1 VKLSDALAMAS
12 QKLSEVGVPSPQ
24 ADATWLLC
32 HVLDTNRS
40 DLLTRITF
48 DQELTIEQIADFLA
62 ALSRREKREP
72 LQHITGKA
80 AFRSLELMVGPG
92 VFVPRPETE
101 QVVQYAIDYLRQ
113 LPKPGV
119 AIDLGTGSGAI
130 AIAMATEVPQ
140 TKVYAVELSKAAFA
154 YAAKNIEANAAM
166 VELRLGA
173 MQNVVFD
180 LVGGLDVV
188 ISNPPYIP
196 NSAIPKDPEVR
207 NYDPELALYGG
218 EDGLDVIRDIS
229 GIAAALLRSGGLL
242 VLEHADGQSEAIREL
257 LLNDGWSSVNAF
269 QDATLRYRTI
279 TAIR

>member
-1 VKLSDALAMAS
+1 M
-12 QKLSEVGVPSPQ
+12 KLSEALALASEKLSTAGVPSPQ

-32 HVLDTNRS
+32 HILDTDRS

-48 DQELTIEQIADFLA
+48 DQDLSSEQLEAFLV
-62 ALSRREKREP
+62 ALARREKREP

-80 AFRSLELMVGPG
+80 AFRSLELSVGPG
-92 VFVPRPETE
+92 VFIPRPETE

-113 LPKPGV
+113 LPMPGV

-130 AIAMATEVPQ
+130 AIAMAIEVPQ
-140 TKVYAVELSKAAFA
+140 TKVYAVELSQSAFD
-154 YAAKNIEANAAM
+154 YATKNIEANFAA

-173 MQNVVFD
+173 MQEVVSD
-180 LVGGLDVV
+180 LVGGVDVV

-196 NSAIPKDPEVR
+196 DSAIPIDPEVR
-207 NYDPELALYGG
+207 NFDPELALYGG

-229 GIAAALLRSGGLL
+229 GIAAALLRAGGLL
-242 VLEHADGQSEAIREL
+242 VLEHADGQSDAIREL
-257 LLNDGWSSVNAF
+257 LLNDGWLSVSAF
-269 QDATLRYRTI
+269 QDATMRYRTI

>member
-1 VKLSDALAMAS
+1 M
-12 QKLSEVGVPSPQ
+12 KLSEALSFATEKLSLASVPSPQ

-32 HVLDTNRS
+32 HVLDTDRS

-48 DQELTIEQIADFLA
+48 DQELTPEQLDAFEA
-62 ALSRREKREP
+62 ALARREKREP
-72 LQHITGKA
+72 LQHITGTA
-80 AFRSLELMVGPG
+80 AFRSLELSVGPG

-113 LPKPGV
+113 LPTPGV

-130 AIAMATEVPQ
+130 AIAMAKEVPQ
-140 TKVYAVELSKAAFA
+140 AKVFAVELSESAHA
-154 YAAKNIEANAAM
+154 YAAKNIAANGVT

-173 MQNVVFD
+173 MQEVVSD
-180 LVGGLDVV
+180 LVGSLDVV

-196 NSAIPKDPEVR
+196 NAAIPIDPEVR

-229 GIAAALLRSGGLL
+229 GIAAALLRPGGLL
-242 VLEHADGQSEAIREL
+242 VLEHADGQSDDIREL
-257 LLNDGWSSVNAF
+257 LLTDGWLNVSAF
-269 QDATLRYRTI
+269 QDATMRYRTI

>member
-1 VKLSDALAMAS
+1 VKLSEALSLAS
-12 QKLSEVGVPSPQ
+12 EKLTEAGVPSPQ

-32 HVLDTNRS
+32 HILDTDRS

-48 DQELTIEQIADFLA
+48 DQSLTAAQVDEFLV
-62 ALSRREKREP
+62 ALARREKREP

-80 AFRSLELMVGPG
+80 AFRSLELSVGPG

-113 LPKPGV
+113 LPRPGV

-130 AIAMATEVPQ
+130 AIAMATEVLQ
-140 TKVYAVELSKAAFA
+140 TKVYAVELSESAFA
-154 YAAKNIEANAAM
+154 FAAKNIEANKAG

-173 MQNVVFD
+173 MQEVVSD

-196 NSAIPKDPEVR
+196 NSAIPIDPEVR

-229 GIAAALLRSGGLL
+229 GIAAALLRPGGLL

-257 LLNDGWSSVNAF
+257 LLNDGWLSVSAF
-269 QDATLRYRTI
+269 QDATMRYRTI

>member
-1 VKLSDALAMAS
+1 M
-12 QKLSEVGVPSPQ
+12 KLSEALALASEKLSTAGVPSPQ

-32 HVLDTNRS
+32 HILETDRS

-48 DQELTIEQIADFLA
+48 DQDLASEQLEAFLV
-62 ALSRREKREP
+62 ALARREKREP

-80 AFRSLELMVGPG
+80 AFRSLELSVGPG
-92 VFVPRPETE
+92 VFIPRPETE

-113 LPKPGV
+113 LPMPGV

-130 AIAMATEVPQ
+130 AIAMAVEVPQ
-140 TKVYAVELSKAAFA
+140 TKVYAVELSQAAFD
-154 YAAKNIEANAAM
+154 YAAKNIEANLAA

-173 MQNVVFD
+173 MQEVVSD

-196 NSAIPKDPEVR
+196 DSAIPIDPEVR
-207 NYDPELALYGG
+207 NFDPELALYGG

-229 GIAAALLRSGGLL
+229 GIAAALLRAGGLL
-242 VLEHADGQSEAIREL
+242 VLEHAESQSDAIREL
-257 LLNDGWSSVNAF
+257 LLNDGWLSVSAF
-269 QDATLRYRTI
+269 QDATMRYRTI

>member
-1 VKLSDALAMAS
+1 M
-12 QKLSEVGVPSPQ
+12 KLSEALSFATEKLSVAAVPSPQ

-32 HVLDTNRS
+32 HILDTDRS

-48 DQELTIEQIADFLA
+48 DQELTPEQLDAFEVALA
-62 ALSRREKREP
+62 RREKREP
-72 LQHITGKA
+72 LQHITGTA
-80 AFRSLELMVGPG
+80 AFRSLELSVGPG

-113 LPKPGV
+113 LPVPGV

-130 AIAMATEVPQ
+130 AIAMAKEVPQ
-140 TKVYAVELSKAAFA
+140 AKVFAVELSESAHA
-154 YAAKNIEANAAM
+154 YASKNIVANGVS

-173 MQNVVFD
+173 MQEVVSD
-180 LVGGLDVV
+180 LVGSLDVV

-196 NSAIPKDPEVR
+196 NSAIPIDPEVR

-229 GIAAALLRSGGLL
+229 GIAAALLRPGGLL
-242 VLEHADGQSEAIREL
+242 VLEHADGQSDDIREL
-257 LLNDGWSSVNAF
+257 LLTDGWLNVSAF
-269 QDATLRYRTI
+269 QDATMRYRTI

>member
-1 VKLSDALAMAS
+1 M
-12 QKLSEVGVPSPQ
+12 KLSEALALASEKLSTAGVPSPQ

-32 HVLDTNRS
+32 HILDTDRS

-48 DQELTIEQIADFLA
+48 GQDLSSEQLEAFLV
-62 ALSRREKREP
+62 ALARREKREP

-80 AFRSLELMVGPG
+80 AFRSLELSVGPG
-92 VFVPRPETE
+92 VFIPRSETE

-113 LPKPGV
+113 LPRPGV

-130 AIAMATEVPQ
+130 AIAMAVEVPQ
-140 TKVYAVELSKAAFA
+140 AKVYAVELSQSAFN
-154 YAAKNIEANAAM
+154 YATKNIEANLAA

-173 MQNVVFD
+173 MQEVVSD
-180 LVGGLDVV
+180 LVGGVDVV

-196 NSAIPKDPEVR
+196 DSAIPIDPEVR
-207 NYDPELALYGG
+207 NFDPELALYGG

-229 GIAAALLRSGGLL
+229 GIAAALLRVGGLL
-242 VLEHADGQSEAIREL
+242 VLEHAETQSDAIREL
-257 LLNDGWSSVNAF
+257 LLNDGWLSVSAF
-269 QDATLRYRTI
+269 QDAAMRYRTI

>member
-1 VKLSDALAMAS
+1 M
-12 QKLSEVGVPSPQ
+12 KLSEALAFASEKLSAAGVPSPQ

-32 HVLDTNRS
+32 HILETDRS

-48 DQELTIEQIADFLA
+48 DQKLA
-62 ALSRREKREP
+62 AEQLDAFLFALARREKREP

-80 AFRSLELMVGPG
+80 AFRSLELSVGPG
-92 VFVPRPETE
+92 VFIPRPETE

-113 LPKPGV
+113 LPRPGV

-130 AIAMATEVPQ
+130 AIAMAVEVPQ
-140 TKVYAVELSKAAFA
+140 TKVYAVELSQVAFD
-154 YAAKNIEANAAM
+154 YAAKNIEANAAA

-173 MQNVVFD
+173 MQEVVSD
-180 LVGGLDVV
+180 LVGELDVV

-196 NSAIPKDPEVR
+196 DSAIPIDPEVR
-207 NYDPELALYGG
+207 NFDPELALYGG

-229 GIAAALLRSGGLL
+229 GIAAALLRAGGLL
-242 VLEHADGQSEAIREL
+242 VLEHADGQSDDIREL
-257 LLNDGWSSVNAF
+257 LLNDGWLSVSAF
-269 QDATLRYRTI
+269 QDATMRYRTI

>member
-1 VKLSDALAMAS
+1 VKLSEALALAS
-12 QKLSEVGVPSPQ
+12 QKLSQAGVPSPQ

-32 HVLDTNRS
+32 HILDTDRS
-40 DLLTRITF
+40 DLLTRLTF
-48 DQELTIEQIADFLA
+48 DQELTAEQVSAFDA
-62 ALSRREKREP
+62 ALARREKREP
-72 LQHITGKA
+72 LQHITGTA
-80 AFRSLELMVGPG
+80 AFRSLELNVGPG

-140 TKVYAVELSKAAFA
+140 TKVYAVELSEAAFA

-173 MQNVVFD
+173 MQNVVSD

-257 LLNDGWSSVNAF
+257 LLNDGWLSVNAF

>member
-1 VKLSDALAMAS
+1 M
-12 QKLSEVGVPSPQ
+12 KLSEALALASEKLSTAGVPSPQ

-32 HVLDTNRS
+32 HILDTDRS

-48 DQELTIEQIADFLA
+48 DQDLSSEQLEAFLV
-62 ALSRREKREP
+62 ALARREKREP

-80 AFRSLELMVGPG
+80 AFRSLELSVGPG
-92 VFVPRPETE
+92 VFIPRPETE

-113 LPKPGV
+113 LPMPGV

-130 AIAMATEVPQ
+130 AIAMAVEVPQ
-140 TKVYAVELSKAAFA
+140 TKVYAVELSQSAFD
-154 YAAKNIEANAAM
+154 YATKNIEANFAA

-173 MQNVVFD
+173 MQEVVSD
-180 LVGGLDVV
+180 LVGGVDVV

-196 NSAIPKDPEVR
+196 DSAIPIDPEVR
-207 NYDPELALYGG
+207 NFDPELALYGG

-229 GIAAALLRSGGLL
+229 GIAAALLRAGGLL
-242 VLEHADGQSEAIREL
+242 VLEHAETQSDAIREL
-257 LLNDGWSSVNAF
+257 LLNDGWLSVSAF
-269 QDATLRYRTI
+269 QDATMRYRTI

>member
-1 VKLSDALAMAS
+1 M
-12 QKLSEVGVPSPQ
+12 KLSEALALASEKLSTAGVPSPQ

-32 HVLDTNRS
+32 HILDTDRS

-48 DQELTIEQIADFLA
+48 DQDLSSEQLEAFLV
-62 ALSRREKREP
+62 ALARREKREP

-80 AFRSLELMVGPG
+80 AFRSLELSVGPG
-92 VFVPRPETE
+92 VFIPRPETE

-113 LPKPGV
+113 LPMPGV

-130 AIAMATEVPQ
+130 AIAMAIEVPQ
-140 TKVYAVELSKAAFA
+140 TKVYAVELSQSAFD
-154 YAAKNIEANAAM
+154 YATKNIEANLAA

-173 MQNVVFD
+173 MQEVVSD
-180 LVGGLDVV
+180 LVGGVDVV

-196 NSAIPKDPEVR
+196 DSAIPIDPEVS
-207 NYDPELALYGG
+207 NFDPELALYGG

-229 GIAAALLRSGGLL
+229 GIAAALLRAGGLL
-242 VLEHADGQSEAIREL
+242 VLEHAETQSDAIREL
-257 LLNDGWSSVNAF
+257 LLNDGWLSVSAF
-269 QDATLRYRTI
+269 QDATMRYRTI

>member
-1 VKLSDALAMAS
+1 MAS

-48 DQELTIEQIADFLA
+48 DQELTIEQLADFLA

-140 TKVYAVELSKAAFA
+140 TKVYAVELSEAAFA

-173 MQNVVFD
+173 MQNVVSD

-257 LLNDGWSSVNAF
+257 LLNDGWLSVNAF
-269 QDATLRYRTI
+269 QDASLRYRTI

>member
-1 VKLSDALAMAS
+1 M
-12 QKLSEVGVPSPQ
+12 KLSEALAFASEKLSAAGVPSPQ

-32 HVLDTNRS
+32 HILETDRS

-48 DQELTIEQIADFLA
+48 DQDLA
-62 ALSRREKREP
+62 AEQLDAFLVALARREQREP

-80 AFRSLELMVGPG
+80 AFRSLELSVGPG
-92 VFVPRPETE
+92 VFIPRPETE

-113 LPKPGV
+113 LPTPGV

-130 AIAMATEVPQ
+130 AIAMAVEVPQ
-140 TKVYAVELSKAAFA
+140 TKVYAVELSQAAFD
-154 YAAKNIEANAAM
+154 YAAKNIEANAAA

-173 MQNVVFD
+173 MQEVVSD
-180 LVGGLDVV
+180 LVGELDVV

-196 NSAIPKDPEVR
+196 DSAIPIDPEVR
-207 NYDPELALYGG
+207 NFDPELALYGG

-229 GIAAALLRSGGLL
+229 GIAAALLRAGGLL
-242 VLEHADGQSEAIREL
+242 VLEHADGQSDAIREL
-257 LLNDGWSSVNAF
+257 LLNDGWLSVSAF
-269 QDATLRYRTI
+269 QDATMRYRTI

>member
-1 VKLSDALAMAS
+1 VKLSEALALAS
-12 QKLSEVGVPSPQ
+12 QKLSQAGVPSPQ

-32 HVLDTNRS
+32 HILDTDRS
-40 DLLTRITF
+40 DLLTRLTF
-48 DQELTIEQIADFLA
+48 DQELTAEQVSAFDA
-62 ALSRREKREP
+62 ALARREKREP
-72 LQHITGKA
+72 LQHITGTA
-80 AFRSLELMVGPG
+80 AFRSLELKVGPG

-113 LPKPGV
+113 LPVPGK

-130 AIAMATEVPQ
+130 AIAMAFEVPQ
-140 TKVYAVELSKAAFA
+140 TKVYAVELSEDAHD
-154 YAAKNIEANAAM
+154 YAAHNIAANNVS

-173 MQNVVFD
+173 MQQVVGD
-180 LVGGLDVV
+180 LIGQLDVV

-196 NSAIPKDPEVR
+196 DSAIPIDPEVR
-207 NYDPELALYGG
+207 DYDPDLALYGG

-229 GIAAALLRSGGLL
+229 GIGAALLRPGGLL
-242 VLEHADGQSEAIREL
+242 VLEHADGQSDAIREL
-257 LLNDGWSSVNAF
+257 LLNDGWFSVSAF

>member
-1 VKLSDALAMAS
+1 M
-12 QKLSEVGVPSPQ
+12 KLSEALALASEKLSTAGVPSPQ

-32 HVLDTNRS
+32 HILDTDRS

-48 DQELTIEQIADFLA
+48 DQDLSSEQLEAFLV
-62 ALSRREKREP
+62 ALARREKREP

-80 AFRSLELMVGPG
+80 AFRSLELSVGPG
-92 VFVPRPETE
+92 VFIPRPETE

-113 LPKPGV
+113 LPRSGV

-130 AIAMATEVPQ
+130 AIAMAIEVPQ
-140 TKVYAVELSKAAFA
+140 TKVYAVELSQSAFD
-154 YAAKNIEANAAM
+154 YATKNIEANFAA

-173 MQNVVFD
+173 MQEVVSD
-180 LVGGLDVV
+180 LVGGVDVV

-196 NSAIPKDPEVR
+196 DSAIPIDPEVR
-207 NYDPELALYGG
+207 NFDPELALYGG

-229 GIAAALLRSGGLL
+229 GIAAALLRAGGLL
-242 VLEHADGQSEAIREL
+242 VLEHADGQSDAIREL
-257 LLNDGWSSVNAF
+257 LLNDGWLSVSAF
-269 QDATLRYRTI
+269 QDATMRYRTI

>member
-1 VKLSDALAMAS
+1 M
-12 QKLSEVGVPSPQ
+12 KLSEALSFATEKLSLAAVPSPQ

-32 HVLDTNRS
+32 HILETDRS

-48 DQELTIEQIADFLA
+48 DRELTPEQLDAFGVALA
-62 ALSRREKREP
+62 RREKREP
-72 LQHITGKA
+72 LQHITGVA
-80 AFRSLELMVGPG
+80 AFRSLELSVGPG

-113 LPKPGV
+113 LPTPGA

-130 AIAMATEVPQ
+130 AIAMAKEVPQ
-140 TKVYAVELSKAAFA
+140 AKVIAVELSESAHAF
-154 YAAKNIEANAAM
+154 AAKNIATNAVS

-173 MQNVVFD
+173 MQDVVSD
-180 LVGGLDVV
+180 LVGLLDVV

-196 NSAIPKDPEVR
+196 SSAIPIDPEVR
-207 NYDPELALYGG
+207 DYDPELALYGG

-229 GIAAALLRSGGLL
+229 GIAAALLRPGGLL
-242 VLEHADGQSEAIREL
+242 VLEHADGQSEDIREL
-257 LLNDGWSSVNAF
+257 LLTDGWLNVSAF
-269 QDATLRYRTI
+269 QDATMRYRTI

>member
-1 VKLSDALAMAS
+1 VKLSEALAFAS
-12 QKLSEVGVPSPQ
+12 EKLSAAGVPSPQ

-32 HVLDTNRS
+32 HILETDRS

-48 DQELTIEQIADFLA
+48 NQELAAEQLDAFLV

-80 AFRSLELMVGPG
+80 AFRSLELSVGPG
-92 VFVPRPETE
+92 VFIPRPETE

-113 LPKPGV
+113 LPRPGA

-130 AIAMATEVPQ
+130 AIAMAVEVPQ
-140 TKVYAVELSKAAFA
+140 TKVYAVELSQAAFD
-154 YAAKNIEANAAM
+154 YAAKNIEANAAA

-173 MQNVVFD
+173 MQEVVSD

-196 NSAIPKDPEVR
+196 DSAIPIDPEVR
-207 NYDPELALYGG
+207 NFDPELALYGG

-229 GIAAALLRSGGLL
+229 GIAAALLRAGGLL
-242 VLEHADGQSEAIREL
+242 VLEHADGQSDAIREL
-257 LLNDGWSSVNAF
+257 LLNDGWLSVSAF
-269 QDATLRYRTI
+269 QDATMRYRTI
-279 TAIR
+279 TAIS

>member
-1 VKLSDALAMAS
+1 VKLSEALAFAS
-12 QKLSEVGVPSPQ
+12 EKLSAAGVPSPQ

-32 HVLDTNRS
+32 HILETDRS

-48 DQELTIEQIADFLA
+48 DQDLA
-62 ALSRREKREP
+62 AEQLDAFLVALARREQREP

-80 AFRSLELMVGPG
+80 AFRSLELSVGPG
-92 VFVPRPETE
+92 VFIPRPETE

-113 LPKPGV
+113 LPMPGV

-130 AIAMATEVPQ
+130 AIAMAIEVPQ
-140 TKVYAVELSKAAFA
+140 TKVYAVELSQAAFD
-154 YAAKNIEANAAM
+154 YAAKNIEANLAT

-173 MQNVVFD
+173 MQEVVSD

-196 NSAIPKDPEVR
+196 DSAIPIDPEVR
-207 NYDPELALYGG
+207 DFDPELALYGG

-229 GIAAALLRSGGLL
+229 GIAAALLRAGGLL
-242 VLEHADGQSEAIREL
+242 VLEHAESQSDAIREL
-257 LLNDGWSSVNAF
+257 LLNDGWLSVSAF
-269 QDATLRYRTI
+269 QDATMRYRTI

>member
-1 VKLSDALAMAS
+1 M
-12 QKLSEVGVPSPQ
+12 KLSEALALASEKLSTAGVPSPK

-32 HVLDTNRS
+32 HILDTDRS

-48 DQELTIEQIADFLA
+48 DQDLSSEQLEAFLVALT
-62 ALSRREKREP
+62 RREKREP

-80 AFRSLELMVGPG
+80 AFRSLELSVGPG
-92 VFVPRPETE
+92 VFIPRPETE

-113 LPKPGV
+113 LPMPGV

-130 AIAMATEVPQ
+130 AIAMAIEVPQ
-140 TKVYAVELSKAAFA
+140 TKVYAVELSQSAFD
-154 YAAKNIEANAAM
+154 YATKNIEANFAA

-173 MQNVVFD
+173 MQEVVSD
-180 LVGGLDVV
+180 LVGGVDVV

-196 NSAIPKDPEVR
+196 DSAIPIDPEVR
-207 NYDPELALYGG
+207 NFDPELALYGG

-229 GIAAALLRSGGLL
+229 GIAAALLRAGGLL
-242 VLEHADGQSEAIREL
+242 VLEHAETQSDAIREL
-257 LLNDGWSSVNAF
+257 LLNDGWLSVSAF
-269 QDATLRYRTI
+269 QDATMRYRTI

>member
-1 VKLSDALAMAS
+1 M
-12 QKLSEVGVPSPQ
+12 KLSEALALASEKLSTAGVPSPQ

-32 HVLDTNRS
+32 HILDTDRS

-48 DQELTIEQIADFLA
+48 DQDLSSEQLEAFLVALT
-62 ALSRREKREP
+62 RREKREP

-80 AFRSLELMVGPG
+80 AFRSLELSVGPG
-92 VFVPRPETE
+92 VFIPRPETE

-113 LPKPGV
+113 LPMPGV

-130 AIAMATEVPQ
+130 AIAMAVEVPQ
-140 TKVYAVELSKAAFA
+140 TKVYAVELSQSAFD
-154 YAAKNIEANAAM
+154 YATKNIEANLAA

-173 MQNVVFD
+173 MQEVVSD
-180 LVGGLDVV
+180 LVGGVDVV

-196 NSAIPKDPEVR
+196 NSAIPIDPEVR
-207 NYDPELALYGG
+207 NFDPELALYGG

-229 GIAAALLRSGGLL
+229 GIAAALLRAGGLL
-242 VLEHADGQSEAIREL
+242 VLEHAETQSDAIREL
-257 LLNDGWSSVNAF
+257 LLNDGWLSVSAF
-269 QDATLRYRTI
+269 QDAAMRYRTI

>member
-1 VKLSDALAMAS
+1 VKLSEALALAS
-12 QKLSEVGVPSPQ
+12 QKLSQAGVPSPQ

-32 HVLDTNRS
+32 HILDTDRS
-40 DLLTRITF
+40 DLLTRLTF
-48 DQELTIEQIADFLA
+48 DQELTAEQVSAFDA
-62 ALSRREKREP
+62 ALARREKREP
-72 LQHITGKA
+72 LQHITGTA
-80 AFRSLELMVGPG
+80 AFRSLELKVGPG

-113 LPKPGV
+113 LPVPGK

-130 AIAMATEVPQ
+130 AIAMAFEVPQ
-140 TKVYAVELSKAAFA
+140 TKVYAVELSEDAHK
-154 YAAKNIEANAAM
+154 YAASNIAANNVS

-173 MQNVVFD
+173 MQQVVGD
-180 LVGGLDVV
+180 LIGQLDVV

-196 NSAIPKDPEVR
+196 DSAIPIDPEVR
-207 NYDPELALYGG
+207 DYDPDLALYGG

-229 GIAAALLRSGGLL
+229 GIGAALLRPGGLL
-242 VLEHADGQSEAIREL
+242 VLEHADGQSDAIREI
-257 LLNDGWSSVNAF
+257 LLNDGWFSVSAF

>member
-1 VKLSDALAMAS
+1 M
-12 QKLSEVGVPSPQ
+12 KLSEALAFASEKLSAADVPSPQ

-32 HVLDTNRS
+32 HILETDRS

-48 DQELTIEQIADFLA
+48 NQELAAEQLDAFLV
-62 ALSRREKREP
+62 ALARREKREP

-80 AFRSLELMVGPG
+80 AFRSLELSVGPG
-92 VFVPRPETE
+92 VFIPRPETE

-113 LPKPGV
+113 LPTPGV

-130 AIAMATEVPQ
+130 AIAMAVEVPQ
-140 TKVYAVELSKAAFA
+140 TKVYAVELSQAAFD
-154 YAAKNIEANAAM
+154 YAAKNIEANLAA
-166 VELRLGA
+166 VELRLGG
-173 MQNVVFD
+173 MQEVVSD

-196 NSAIPKDPEVR
+196 DSAIPIDPEVR
-207 NYDPELALYGG
+207 NFDPELALYGG

-229 GIAAALLRSGGLL
+229 GIAAALLRAGGLL
-242 VLEHADGQSEAIREL
+242 VLEHADGQSDAIREL
-257 LLNDGWSSVNAF
+257 LLNDGWLSVSAF
-269 QDATLRYRTI
+269 QDATMRYRTI

>member
-1 VKLSDALAMAS
+1 M
-12 QKLSEVGVPSPQ
+12 KLSEALALASEKLSTAGVPSPQ

-32 HVLDTNRS
+32 HILDTDRS

-48 DQELTIEQIADFLA
+48 DQDLSSEQLEAFLVALT
-62 ALSRREKREP
+62 RREKREP

-80 AFRSLELMVGPG
+80 AFRSLELSVGPG
-92 VFVPRPETE
+92 VFIPRPETE

-113 LPKPGV
+113 LPMPGV

-130 AIAMATEVPQ
+130 AIAMAVEVPQ
-140 TKVYAVELSKAAFA
+140 TKVYAVELSQSAFD
-154 YAAKNIEANAAM
+154 YATKNIEANLAA

-173 MQNVVFD
+173 MQEVVSD
-180 LVGGLDVV
+180 LVGGVDVV

-196 NSAIPKDPEVR
+196 DSAIPIDPEVR
-207 NYDPELALYGG
+207 NFDPELALYGG

-229 GIAAALLRSGGLL
+229 GIAAALLRAGGLL
-242 VLEHADGQSEAIREL
+242 VLEHAETQSDAIREL
-257 LLNDGWSSVNAF
+257 LLNDGWLSVSAF
-269 QDATLRYRTI
+269 QDAAMRYRTI

>member
-1 VKLSDALAMAS
+1 MKLSEALALAS
-12 QKLSEVGVPSPQ
+12 QKLSEAGVPSPQ

-32 HVLDTNRS
+32 HILDTDRS
-40 DLLTRITF
+40 DLLTRLTF
-48 DQELTIEQIADFLA
+48 DQELTAEQVSAFDA
-62 ALSRREKREP
+62 ALARREKREP
-72 LQHITGKA
+72 LQHITGTA
-80 AFRSLELMVGPG
+80 AFRSLELKVGPG

-113 LPKPGV
+113 LPVPGK

-130 AIAMATEVPQ
+130 AIAMAFEVPQ
-140 TKVYAVELSKAAFA
+140 TKVYAVELSEDAHN
-154 YAAKNIEANAAM
+154 YASSNIAKNNVS

-173 MQNVVFD
+173 MQQVVGD
-180 LVGGLDVV
+180 LIGQLDVV

-196 NSAIPKDPEVR
+196 DSAIPIDPEVR
-207 NYDPELALYGG
+207 DYDPDLALYGG

-229 GIAAALLRSGGLL
+229 GIGAALLRPGGLL
-242 VLEHADGQSEAIREL
+242 VLEHADGQSDAIREL
-257 LLNDGWSSVNAF
+257 LLNDGWFSVSAF

>member
-1 VKLSDALAMAS
+1 M
-12 QKLSEVGVPSPQ
+12 KLSEALAFASEKLSAAGVPSPQ

-32 HVLDTNRS
+32 HILETDRS

-48 DQELTIEQIADFLA
+48 DQDLA
-62 ALSRREKREP
+62 AEQLEAFLVALARREQREP

-80 AFRSLELMVGPG
+80 AFRSLELSVGPG
-92 VFVPRPETE
+92 VFIPRPETE

-113 LPKPGV
+113 LPMPGV

-130 AIAMATEVPQ
+130 AIAMAVEVPQ
-140 TKVYAVELSKAAFA
+140 TKIYAVELSQAAFD
-154 YAAKNIEANAAM
+154 YAAKNIEANAAA

-173 MQNVVFD
+173 MQEVVSD

-196 NSAIPKDPEVR
+196 DSAIPIDPEVR
-207 NYDPELALYGG
+207 NFDPELALYGG

-229 GIAAALLRSGGLL
+229 GIAAALLRAGGLL
-242 VLEHADGQSEAIREL
+242 VLEHADGQSDAIREL
-257 LLNDGWSSVNAF
+257 LLNDGWLSLSAF
-269 QDATLRYRTI
+269 QDATMRYRTI

>member
-1 VKLSDALAMAS
+1 VKLSEALSLAS
-12 QKLSEVGVPSPQ
+12 EKLTEAGVPSPQ

-32 HVLDTNRS
+32 HILDTDRS

-48 DQELTIEQIADFLA
+48 DQTLTAAQLDDFLV
-62 ALSRREKREP
+62 ALARRENREP

-80 AFRSLELMVGPG
+80 AFRSLELSVGPG

-113 LPKPGV
+113 LPSPGV

-140 TKVYAVELSKAAFA
+140 TKVYAVELSESAFD
-154 YAAKNIEANAAM
+154 YAAKNIEANAAG

-173 MQNVVFD
+173 MQEVVSD

-196 NSAIPKDPEVR
+196 NSAIPIDPEVR

-257 LLNDGWSSVNAF
+257 LLNDGWLSVSAF
-269 QDATLRYRTI
+269 QDATMRYRTI

>member
-1 VKLSDALAMAS
+1 M
-12 QKLSEVGVPSPQ
+12 KLSEALALASEKLSTAGVPSPQ

-32 HVLDTNRS
+32 HILDTDRS

-48 DQELTIEQIADFLA
+48 DQDLSSEQLEAFLV
-62 ALSRREKREP
+62 ALARREKREP

-80 AFRSLELMVGPG
+80 AFRSLELSVGPG
-92 VFVPRPETE
+92 VFIPRPETE

-113 LPKPGV
+113 LPRPGV

-130 AIAMATEVPQ
+130 AIAMAIEVPQ
-140 TKVYAVELSKAAFA
+140 TKVYAVELSQSAFD
-154 YAAKNIEANAAM
+154 YATKNIEANLAA

-173 MQNVVFD
+173 MQEVVSD
-180 LVGGLDVV
+180 LVGGVDVV

-196 NSAIPKDPEVR
+196 DSAIPIDPEVR
-207 NYDPELALYGG
+207 NFDPELALYGG

-229 GIAAALLRSGGLL
+229 GIAAALLRAGGLL
-242 VLEHADGQSEAIREL
+242 VLEHAETQSDAIREL
-257 LLNDGWSSVNAF
+257 LLNDGWLSVSAF
-269 QDATLRYRTI
+269 QDATMRYRTI

>member
-1 VKLSDALAMAS
+1 M
-12 QKLSEVGVPSPQ
+12 KLSEALAFASEKLSAAGVPSPQ

-32 HVLDTNRS
+32 HILETDRS

-48 DQELTIEQIADFLA
+48 DQDLA
-62 ALSRREKREP
+62 AEQLDAFLVALARREQREP

-80 AFRSLELMVGPG
+80 AFRSLELSVGPG
-92 VFVPRPETE
+92 VFIPRPETE

-113 LPKPGV
+113 LPTPGV

-130 AIAMATEVPQ
+130 AIAIAVEVPE
-140 TKVYAVELSKAAFA
+140 TKVYAVELSQAAFD
-154 YAAKNIEANAAM
+154 YAAKNIQANSAA

-173 MQNVVFD
+173 MQEVVSD

-196 NSAIPKDPEVR
+196 DSAIPIDPEVR
-207 NYDPELALYGG
+207 NFDPELALYGG

-229 GIAAALLRSGGLL
+229 GIAAALLRAGGLL
-242 VLEHADGQSEAIREL
+242 VLEHADGQSDAIREL
-257 LLNDGWSSVNAF
+257 LLNDGWLSVSAF
-269 QDATLRYRTI
+269 QDATMRYRTI

>member
-1 VKLSDALAMAS
+1 M
-12 QKLSEVGVPSPQ
+12 KLSEALSLASEKLTEAGVPSPQ

-32 HVLDTNRS
+32 HILDTDRS

-48 DQELTIEQIADFLA
+48 DQDLAAEQLDDFLV

-80 AFRSLELMVGPG
+80 AFRSLELSVGPG

-113 LPKPGV
+113 LPRPGV

-130 AIAMATEVPQ
+130 AIAMATEVLQ
-140 TKVYAVELSKAAFA
+140 TKVYAVELSESAFA
-154 YAAKNIEANAAM
+154 FAAKNIEANKAG

-173 MQNVVFD
+173 MQEVVSD

-196 NSAIPKDPEVR
+196 NSAIPIDPEVR

-229 GIAAALLRSGGLL
+229 GIAAALLRPGGLL

-257 LLNDGWSSVNAF
+257 LLNDGWLSVSAF
-269 QDATLRYRTI
+269 QDATMRYRTI

>member
-1 VKLSDALAMAS
+1 M
-12 QKLSEVGVPSPQ
+12 KLSEALALASEKLSTAGVPSPQ

-32 HVLDTNRS
+32 HILETDRS

-48 DQELTIEQIADFLA
+48 DQDLA
-62 ALSRREKREP
+62 AEQLEAFLVALARREKREP

-80 AFRSLELMVGPG
+80 AFRSLELSVGPG
-92 VFVPRPETE
+92 VFIPRPETE

-113 LPKPGV
+113 LPMPGV

-130 AIAMATEVPQ
+130 AIAMAVEVPQ
-140 TKVYAVELSKAAFA
+140 TKVYAVELSQAAFD
-154 YAAKNIEANAAM
+154 YAAKNIEANLAA

-173 MQNVVFD
+173 MQEVVSD

-196 NSAIPKDPEVR
+196 DSAIPIDPEVR
-207 NYDPELALYGG
+207 NFDPELALYGG

-229 GIAAALLRSGGLL
+229 GIAAALLRAGGLL
-242 VLEHADGQSEAIREL
+242 VLEHAESQSDAIREL
-257 LLNDGWSSVNAF
+257 LLNDGWLSVSAF
-269 QDATLRYRTI
+269 QDATMRYRTI

>member
-1 VKLSDALAMAS
+1 VKLSEALALAS
-12 QKLSEVGVPSPQ
+12 QKLSEAGVPSPQ

-32 HVLDTNRS
+32 HILDTDRS
-40 DLLTRITF
+40 DLLTRLTF
-48 DQELTIEQIADFLA
+48 DQELTAEQVSAFDA
-62 ALSRREKREP
+62 ALARREKREP
-72 LQHITGKA
+72 LQHITGTA
-80 AFRSLELMVGPG
+80 AFRSLELKVGPG

-113 LPKPGV
+113 LPVPGK

-130 AIAMATEVPQ
+130 AIAMAFEVPQ
-140 TKVYAVELSKAAFA
+140 TKVYAVELSEDAHK
-154 YAAKNIEANAAM
+154 YAASNIAANNVS

-173 MQNVVFD
+173 MQQVVGD
-180 LVGGLDVV
+180 LIGQLDVV

-196 NSAIPKDPEVR
+196 DSAIPIDPEVR
-207 NYDPELALYGG
+207 DYDPDLALYGG

-229 GIAAALLRSGGLL
+229 GIGAALLRPGGLL
-242 VLEHADGQSEAIREL
+242 VLEHADGQSDAIREL
-257 LLNDGWSSVNAF
+257 LLNDGWFSVSAF